1 MLTLLLTDGE
11 FTGLIR
17 SLRAIQTENIRIIG
31 LTMNPYLPH
40 SALLDASYLTESVFA
55 QTYIDNLISIL
66 QKEKVDIILP
76 IVSEG
81 LESLMSAETE
91 IKEKTGAVILSSCL
105 DALRIANDKI
115 SLYDSIQSSRI
126 DDLSEIVPKYQAVY
140 TKQVLLETVDQ
151 FVSKY
156 KKICIKKAR
165 GENAEGFWIIDN
177 ESDHSDMLFHG
188 NPRRHLSLNSL
199 HDMMQDLNPGDL
211 IPPYIVSEYLPGEEW
226 DCDILCMD
234 GKIISITTRINF
246 VMHDG
251 LTSVLETRDQPQLKV
266 YCEKIVA
273 LLHLSYIV
281 CISFRADVDGHFRLL
296 EINPRIMGNIYVSTL
311 AGNNYVE
318 MAIRLLQKK
327 PIHPVPAINGICTA
341 MYYDQ
346 IEIKPQKE

>member
-1 MLTLLLTDGE
+1 LLTLLLTDGE

-17 SLRAIQTENIRIIG
+17 SLRAIRTEPIRIIG

-40 SALLDASYLTESVFA
+40 SALLDASYQIESVYA
-55 QTYIDNLISIL
+55 NTYINKLISIL

-81 LESLMSAETE
+81 LESLMASETE
-91 IKEKTGAVILSSCL
+91 IKEKTGAVILSSSL
-105 DALRIANDKI
+105 DALTIANDKI
-115 SLYDSIQSSRI
+115 SLYDSIQSSSI
-126 DDLSEIVPKYQAVY
+126 CDLSEIVPKYKAAY
-140 TKQVLLETVDQ
+140 TKQELLETVDL
-151 FVSKY
+151 FVREY

-165 GENAEGFWIIDN
+165 GENAEGFWIVDN
-177 ESDHSDMLFHG
+177 EMDHSDMLFHG
-188 NPRRHLSLNSL
+188 IPKRHLSVVSL
-199 HDMMQDLNPGDL
+199 RNMMQDQNDDAV

-246 VMHDG
+246 LMHDG
-251 LTSVLETRDQPQLKV
+251 LTSVLETRDQPQLKA

-281 CISFRADVDGHFRLL
+281 CISFRADMDGHFRLL

-327 PIHPVPAINGICTA
+327 LIHPVPAKNGICTA